1 MAADLT
7 TFAGW
12 RYSRQYRGPYQGKI
26 LIADLSNTSSNG
38 YADISKLVTSVNV
51 SYSMDMASQLSF
63 ELVDPELRMSGQNF
77 FTLGRDIIYE
87 TQTLGR
93 IDDGSGSAALVKQLF
108 EISKVTVSQGPGS
121 SPTFSIDCY
130 SKAIQQ
136 MKRDKRPD
144 TIKGQGTDFV
154 RRAAAKYGLKFYG
167 QETTKKQNITKASG
181 EKQAESLWDVITRLA
196 GDAKFVCFETDGYL
210 IFASEQFLLHKWG
223 TNARQVPKFTVDK
236 TTGQKKQTGKKTQR
250 WIPLQYP
257 NQSTPQF
264 QYLGTPGYFKLTQYP
279 SITKSDNDPYAADG
293 SCVVE
298 RTNGT
303 QIRPGMTAYVGNV
316 PNMSGFY
323 IIESVSFDE
332 MSSEPVSVS
341 FRTPQRDEEK
351 NKPKLLPIGVTYQQT
366 YVPFAG
372 TQTTPVTVVQ
382 SAKNATGKKI
392 TSESLDARLLPIPD
406 QSNQLRYP
414 RMQYAN
420 LTITYPML
428 KGAIAQGGAGQASTN
443 DADSVL
449 YTGNINLFSR
459 PVLPSGSDALTIFS
473 ITYEFEF
480 GSEWRAV
487 LLPTIYTQGGVAVLK
502 SSAEVIAKYN
512 ADGGYL
518 GTAKY
523 LAVVRGETK
532 QKAIL
537 NARDYAY
544 LLSKQQSLILD
555 KRFPEYSGSRGSI
568 PNTAGDSTSLWV

>member
-130 SKAIQQ
+130 SMAIQQ
-136 MKRDKRPD
+136 MKRETRPD

-236 TTGQKKQTGKKTQR
+236 QTGQKKQTGKKTQR

-298 RTNGT
+298 RINGT

-372 TQTTPVTVVQ
+372 TQTSPITVVQ
-382 SAKNATGKKI
+382 SAKNATGRKI

-428 KGAIAQGGAGQASTN
+428 KGAITQGGAGQASTN

-459 PVLPSGSDALTIFS
+459 PVLPSGSDAMTIFS

>member
-1 MAADLT
+1 MADLT

-12 RYSRQYRGPYQGKI
+12 KHARQYRGPYQGKI
-26 LIADLSNTSSNG
+26 LIADLSNVSANG

-63 ELVDPELRMSGQNF
+63 DLIDPELRMSEQNF

-93 IDDGSGSAALVKQLF
+93 LDEGTGNAALVKQLF
-108 EISKVTVSQGPGS
+108 EISTVSVNQGPGG
-121 SPTFSIDCY
+121 SPTFTIECY

-154 RRAAAKYGLKFYG
+154 RRAAIKYGLKFYG

-196 GDAKFVCFETDGYL
+196 GDAKFVCFEVDGYL
-210 IFASEQFLLHKWG
+210 VFASEQHLLHKWG
-223 TNARQVPKFTVDK
+223 TNTRQVPKFTTDK
-236 TTGQKKQTGKKTQR
+236 KTGQKKQTGKKTQR

-257 NQSTPQF
+257 NESTPRF

-279 SITKSDNDPYAADG
+279 NIRKSDNDPYAADG

-298 RTNGT
+298 RINGT

-323 IIESVSFDE
+323 LIESVSFDE

-341 FRTPQRDEEK
+341 FRTPSRDEEK
-351 NKPKLLPIGVTYQQT
+351 NKPKLLPIGTTYQQT

-372 TQTTPVTVVQ
+372 LQVVPITTVQ
-382 SAKNATGKKI
+382 SAKNATGRKI
-392 TSESLDARLLPIPD
+392 SSESLDARLIPLPD
-406 QSNQLRYP
+406 QNSQLNYP
-414 RMQYAN
+414 RMPYAN

-428 KGAIAQGGAGQASTN
+428 KGSITQGNPAQKSTN

-449 YTGNINLFSR
+449 YTGNINLYSR
-459 PVLPSGSDALTIFS
+459 PVLPVGTEARTIYS
-473 ITYEFEF
+473 ITHVFEF

-487 LLPTIYTQGGVAVLK
+487 LLPSIYTQNGVAVEK
-502 SSAEVIAKYN
+502 SEAEIIAKYT
-512 ADGGYL
+512 ADGGYQ

-555 KRFPEYSGSRGSI
+555 KRFPQYVGVQGTI
-568 PNTAGDSTSLWV
+568 PNTAGDSTSIWT

>member
-1 MAADLT
+1 
-7 TFAGW
+7 
-12 RYSRQYRGPYQGKI
+12 
-26 LIADLSNTSSNG
+26 
-38 YADISKLVTSVNV
+38 
-51 SYSMDMASQLSF
+51 
-63 ELVDPELRMSGQNF
+63 
-77 FTLGRDIIYE
+77 
-87 TQTLGR
+87 
-93 IDDGSGSAALVKQLF
+93 
-108 EISKVTVSQGPGS
+108 
-121 SPTFSIDCY
+121 
-130 SKAIQQ
+130 

-181 EKQAESLWDVITRLA
+181 EKQAESLWDVIDRLA

-236 TTGQKKQTGKKTQR
+236 KTGQKKQTGKKTQR

-298 RTNGT
+298 RINGT

-459 PVLPSGSDALTIFS
+459 PVLPSGSDAMTIFS

-487 LLPTIYTQGGVAVLK
+487 VLPTIYTQGGVAVLK

>member
-236 TTGQKKQTGKKTQR
+236 QTGQKKQTGKKTQR

-298 RTNGT
+298 RINGT

-372 TQTTPVTVVQ
+372 TQTSPITVVQ
-382 SAKNATGKKI
+382 SAKNATGRKI
-392 TSESLDARLLPIPD
+392 TSESLDARLLPTPD

-428 KGAIAQGGAGQASTN
+428 KGAITQGGAGQASTN

-459 PVLPSGSDALTIFS
+459 PVLPSGSDAMTIFS

>member
-487 LLPTIYTQGGVAVLK
+487 LLPAIYTQGGVAVLK

>member
-223 TNARQVPKFTVDK
+223 TNARQVPKFTIDK
-236 TTGQKKQTGKKTQR
+236 QTGQKKQTGKKTQR

-298 RTNGT
+298 RINGT

-372 TQTTPVTVVQ
+372 TQTSPITVVQ

-392 TSESLDARLLPIPD
+392 TSESLDARLLPLPD

-428 KGAIAQGGAGQASTN
+428 KGAITQGGAGKASTN

-459 PVLPSGSDALTIFS
+459 PVLPSGSDALTIYS

-487 LLPTIYTQGGVAVLK
+487 LLPTVYTQSGVAVQK
-502 SSAEVIAKYN
+502 SSEEVIAKYN

>member
-264 QYLGTPGYFKLTQYP
+264 QYLGAPGYFKLTQYP

-298 RTNGT
+298 RINGT

-459 PVLPSGSDALTIFS
+459 PVLPSGSDAMTIFS

-487 LLPTIYTQGGVAVLK
+487 VLPTIYTQGGVAVLK

>member
-236 TTGQKKQTGKKTQR
+236 KTGQKKQTGKKTQR

-298 RTNGT
+298 RINGT

-323 IIESVSFDE
+323 IIEAVSFDE

-372 TQTTPVTVVQ
+372 TQTSPVTVVQ

-428 KGAIAQGGAGQASTN
+428 KGAITQGGAGQASTN

-487 LLPTIYTQGGVAVLK
+487 LLPAIYTQGGVAVLK

>member
-223 TNARQVPKFTVDK
+223 TNARQVPKFTVDQK
-236 TTGQKKQTGKKTQR
+236 TGQKKQTGKKTQR

-298 RTNGT
+298 RINGT

-382 SAKNATGKKI
+382 SAKNATGKRI

-428 KGAIAQGGAGQASTN
+428 KGAITQGGAGQASTN

-459 PVLPSGSDALTIFS
+459 PVLPSGSDAMTIFS

-487 LLPTIYTQGGVAVLK
+487 LLPSIYTQGGVAVLK